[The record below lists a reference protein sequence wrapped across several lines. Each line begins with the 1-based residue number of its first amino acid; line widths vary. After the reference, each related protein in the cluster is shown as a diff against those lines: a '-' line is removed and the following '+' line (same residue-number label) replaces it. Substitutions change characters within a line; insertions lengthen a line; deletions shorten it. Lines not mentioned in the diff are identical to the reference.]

1 MCSQE
6 KVVPKWGGQEYGIKA
21 DPGKVETQAAANANT
36 TQCRYV
42 SILDRAPN
50 KSERLKE
57 RTGMNTRREFLSIAI
72 RGSAVAATKTLLPS
86 AASASEIT
94 DTKLEGNNMGQNA
107 GSANNGHYKPPFRFA
122 MGGVPLGNE
131 FEFVTDDDAYATIE
145 AAWNAGVRY
154 YDMAPWYGLGLA
166 ERRYGNFLHN
176 KHRDDYVLSTKVGK
190 LLKASTTARNK
201 GYFAFSPS
209 PNDVVYDYTAS
220 GVRRSIEDSLQRLG
234 IDRIDIAFVHDLSSD
249 NKYLPTPWAEQF
261 AIAQKGAFPELTRM
275 REEGL
280 IKGWGIGVNT
290 PEPILQLLQ
299 VADPDVC
306 LLASQY
312 SLIDHKNA
320 LDQVFPAAR
329 AKKVSFVVGSSLN
342 AGFLSG
348 SPRYNYGKE
357 SYKIPPAF
365 IEKRRRLRAAAD
377 NHGVDL
383 RTAALQFSA
392 APDVAA
398 ALVVGCRSEQ
408 QILADYTSMQT
419 KIPAEFWA
427 ELKAQ
432 NLVEQNA
439 PVPV

>member
-1 MCSQE
+1 LR
-6 KVVPKWGGQEYGIKA
+6 
-21 DPGKVETQAAANANT
+21 TAA
-36 TQCRYV
+36 
-42 SILDRAPN
+42 I
-50 KSERLKE
+50 
-57 RTGMNTRREFLSIAI
+57 
-72 RGSAVAATKTLLPS
+72 GSAALAATAVSPR
-86 AASASEIT
+86 AASAA
-94 DTKLEGNNMGQNA
+94 GNA
-107 GSANNGHYKPPFRFA
+107 GMDGSDSMEQMAVGDNKGHYKPPYRFA

-131 FEFVTDDDAYATIE
+131 FAVVTDKDAYATIE
-145 AAWNAGVRY
+145 AAWSAGVRY

-176 KHRDDYVLSTKVGK
+176 KNRSDFVLSSKVGK
-190 LLKASTTARNK
+190 LLKASKIAK
-201 GYFAFSPS
+201 SKELFPFSPS

-234 IDRIDIAFVHDLSSD
+234 VDSIDIAFVHDISPD
-249 NKYLPTPWAEQF
+249 NKYLPAPWQEQF
-261 AIAQKGAFPELTRM
+261 EIARKGAFPELTRM

-290 PEPILQLLQ
+290 PEPIMRLLE

-329 AKKVSFVVGSSLN
+329 AKNVSFVIGSSLN
-342 AGFLSG
+342 AGFISG

-365 IEKRRRLRAAAD
+365 LDKRKRLREVAG

-398 ALVVGCRSEQ
+398 ALVVGASSEQ

-419 KIPAEFWA
+419 KIPAEFWTD
-427 ELKAQ
+427 LKAQ
-432 NLVEQNA
+432 KLIEQNA
-439 PVPV
+439 PIPA

>member
-1 MCSQE
+1 
-6 KVVPKWGGQEYGIKA
+6 
-21 DPGKVETQAAANANT
+21 
-36 TQCRYV
+36 
-42 SILDRAPN
+42 
-50 KSERLKE
+50 
-57 RTGMNTRREFLSIAI
+57 MNTRRDFLSVTVK
-72 RGSAVAATKTLLPS
+72 GSAMAVATALLPE
-86 AASASEIT
+86 AAFASGASNMSGSNSMEQPVNI
-94 DTKLEGNNMGQNA
+94 GNK
-107 GSANNGHYKPPFRFA
+107 GHYKPPFRFGI
-122 MGGVPLGNE
+122 GGVPLGNE
-131 FEFVTDDDAYATIE
+131 FAVVTDKDAYATIE

-176 KHRDDYVLSTKVGK
+176 KNRSEYIVSSKVGK
-190 LLKASTTARNK
+190 LLKASKTAKNK
-201 GYFAFSPS
+201 QYFPFSPS

-234 IDRIDIAFVHDLSSD
+234 IDSLDIAFVHDISSD
-249 NKYLPTPWAEQF
+249 NKNLPTPWQEQF
-261 AIAQKGAFPELTRM
+261 EIARRGAFPELTRM

-290 PEPILQLLQ
+290 PEPIMRLLE
-299 VADPDVC
+299 VADPDIC

-329 AKKVSFVVGSSLN
+329 AKNVSFVIGSSLN
-342 AGFLSG
+342 AGFISG
-348 SPRYNYGKE
+348 SPRYNYGKD

-365 IEKRRRLRAAAD
+365 LEKRKRLREVAS

-383 RTAALQFSA
+383 RTAALQFSS
-392 APDVAA
+392 APDIAA
-398 ALVVGCRSEQ
+398 ALVIGASSEQ

-427 ELKAQ
+427 DLKTK
-432 NLVEQNA
+432 NLIEQNA
-439 PVPV
+439 PAPA

>member
-1 MCSQE
+1 
-6 KVVPKWGGQEYGIKA
+6 
-21 DPGKVETQAAANANT
+21 
-36 TQCRYV
+36 
-42 SILDRAPN
+42 
-50 KSERLKE
+50 
-57 RTGMNTRREFLSIAI
+57 MNTRRDFLSSAAK
-72 RGSAVAATKTLLPS
+72 GSAAAVATALLPWTAS
-86 AASASEIT
+86 AAIT
-94 DTKLEGNNMGQNA
+94 LEMNDSMEEAIGGDNKE
-107 GSANNGHYKPPFRFA
+107 HYKPPFRFGI
-122 MGGVPLGNE
+122 GGVPLGNE
-131 FEFVTDDDAYATIE
+131 FAVVTDEDAYATIE

-176 KHRDDYVLSTKVGK
+176 KNRSEFVLSSKVGK
-190 LLKASTTARNK
+190 LLKASKTAKNRE
-201 GYFAFSPS
+201 FFPFSPS

-234 IDRIDIAFVHDLSSD
+234 IDSLDIAFVHDISSD
-249 NKYLPTPWAEQF
+249 NKNLPTPWQEQF
-261 AIAQKGAFPELTRM
+261 EIARNGAFPELTRM

-290 PEPILQLLQ
+290 PEPIMRLLE

-320 LDQVFPAAR
+320 LDQLFPAAR
-329 AKKVSFVVGSSLN
+329 AKNVSFVMGSSLN
-342 AGFLSG
+342 AGFISG

-357 SYKIPPAF
+357 SYLIPSAF
-365 IEKRRRLRAAAD
+365 LEKRTRLREVASD
-377 NHGVDL
+377 HGVDL

-398 ALVVGCRSEQ
+398 ALVVGASSEQ

-419 KIPAEFWA
+419 KIPSEFWA
-427 ELKAQ
+427 DLKAQ
-432 NLVEQNA
+432 NLIEQDA
-439 PVPV
+439 PVPA

>member
-1 MCSQE
+1 MS
-6 KVVPKWGGQEYGIKA
+6 
-21 DPGKVETQAAANANT
+21 
-36 TQCRYV
+36 
-42 SILDRAPN
+42 
-50 KSERLKE
+50 
-57 RTGMNTRREFLSIAI
+57 TRRDFLSIAVT
-72 RGSAVAATKTLLPS
+72 GSATTLISKT
-86 AASASEIT
+86 ASASGVT
-94 DTKLEGNNMGQNA
+94 DMMDGSSIGQA
-107 GSANNGHYKPPFRFA
+107 ASGGKNGHYKPPFRFG

-131 FEFVTDDDAYATIE
+131 FQFVTDEDAYATID

-176 KHRDDYVLSTKVGK
+176 RSRSEYVLSTKVGK
-190 LLKASTTARNK
+190 LLKASRTAKNK
-201 GYFAFSPS
+201 EYFPFSPS

-234 IDRIDIAFVHDLSSD
+234 IDSIDVAFVHDISSD
-249 NKYLPTPWAEQF
+249 NKYLPTPWLEQF

-290 PEPILQLLQ
+290 PEPILRLLE

-329 AKKVSFVVGSSLN
+329 AKDLSFVVGSSLN
-342 AGFLSG
+342 AGFISG

-365 IEKRRRLRAAAD
+365 IEKRKRLLEVAG

-432 NLVEQNA
+432 NLIEQNA
-439 PVPV
+439 PVPA

>member
-1 MCSQE
+1 
-6 KVVPKWGGQEYGIKA
+6 V
-21 DPGKVETQAAANANT
+21 AAA
-36 TQCRYV
+36 
-42 SILDRAPN
+42 
-50 KSERLKE
+50 
-57 RTGMNTRREFLSIAI
+57 
-72 RGSAVAATKTLLPS
+72 KTLLPN
-86 AASASEIT
+86 AASASGIN
-94 DTKLEGNNMGQNA
+94 DRMIGGSSMGQNE
-107 GSANNGHYKPPFRFA
+107 GSLNGAHYKPPFRFA

-166 ERRYGNFLHN
+166 ERRYGSFLHN
-176 KHRDDYVLSTKVGK
+176 KHRSEYVVSTKVGK
-190 LLKASTTARNK
+190 LLKASTTAKNE
-201 GYFAFSPS
+201 GLFPFSPS

-234 IDRIDIAFVHDLSSD
+234 IDRIDIAFVHDISFD
-249 NKYLPTPWAEQF
+249 NKYLPTPWPEQF

-290 PEPILQLLQ
+290 PEPILRLLE

-320 LDQVFPAAR
+320 LNQVFPAAR
-329 AKKVSFVVGSSLN
+329 AKNVSFVVGSSLN

-357 SYKIPPAF
+357 SYKIPSAF
-365 IEKRRRLRAAAD
+365 IEKRRRLREAAD

-392 APDVAA
+392 TPDVAA

-427 ELKAQ
+427 ELKAE
-432 NLVEQNA
+432 NLIEQNA
-439 PVPV
+439 PVPA

>member
-1 MCSQE
+1 
-6 KVVPKWGGQEYGIKA
+6 
-21 DPGKVETQAAANANT
+21 
-36 TQCRYV
+36 
-42 SILDRAPN
+42 
-50 KSERLKE
+50 
-57 RTGMNTRREFLSIAI
+57 MNTRRDFLSGAAK
-72 RGSAVAATKTLLPS
+72 GSAAAVATALLPWTAS
-86 AASASEIT
+86 AAIT
-94 DTKLEGNNMGQNA
+94 LEMNDSMEEAIGGDNKE
-107 GSANNGHYKPPFRFA
+107 HYKPPFRFGI
-122 MGGVPLGNE
+122 GGVPLGNE
-131 FEFVTDDDAYATIE
+131 FAVVTDEDAYATIE

-176 KHRDDYVLSTKVGK
+176 KNRSEFVLSSKVGK
-190 LLKASTTARNK
+190 LLKASKTAKNRE
-201 GYFAFSPS
+201 FFPFSPS

-234 IDRIDIAFVHDLSSD
+234 IDSLDIAFVHDISSD
-249 NKYLPTPWAEQF
+249 NKNLPTPWQEQF
-261 AIAQKGAFPELTRM
+261 EIARNGAFPELTRM

-290 PEPILQLLQ
+290 PEPIMRLLE

-320 LDQVFPAAR
+320 LDQLFPAAR
-329 AKKVSFVVGSSLN
+329 AKNVSFVMGSSLN
-342 AGFLSG
+342 AGFISG

-357 SYKIPPAF
+357 SYLIPSAF
-365 IEKRRRLRAAAD
+365 LEKRTRLREVASD
-377 NHGVDL
+377 HGVDL

-398 ALVVGCRSEQ
+398 ALVVGASSEQ

-419 KIPAEFWA
+419 KIPSEFWA
-427 ELKAQ
+427 DLKAQ
-432 NLVEQNA
+432 NLIEQNA
-439 PVPV
+439 PVPA

>member
-1 MCSQE
+1 
-6 KVVPKWGGQEYGIKA
+6 
-21 DPGKVETQAAANANT
+21 
-36 TQCRYV
+36 
-42 SILDRAPN
+42 
-50 KSERLKE
+50 
-57 RTGMNTRREFLSIAI
+57 MNTRREFLSVAI
-72 RGSAVAATKTLLPS
+72 TGSAVAAAKTLLTK
-86 AASASEIT
+86 AASASEMT
-94 DTKLEGNNMGQNA
+94 GMTMEGSSMEQNA
-107 GSANNGHYKPPFRFA
+107 GSTSGGHYKPPFRFA

-131 FEFVTDDDAYATIE
+131 FEYVTDDEAYATIA

-166 ERRYGNFLHN
+166 ERRYGNFLHT
-176 KHRDDYVLSTKVGK
+176 KHRHEYVLSTKVGK
-190 LLKASTTARNK
+190 LLKASTTAKSK
-201 GYFAFSPS
+201 GLFPFSPS

-234 IDRIDIAFVHDLSSD
+234 IDSIDIAFVHDISSD
-249 NKYLPTPWAEQF
+249 NKYLPTPWPEQF

-290 PEPILQLLQ
+290 PEPILRLLE

-320 LDQVFPAAR
+320 LNQVFPAAR
-329 AKKVSFVVGSSLN
+329 AKNVSFVVGSALN

-357 SYKIPPAF
+357 SYKIPPEF
-365 IEKRRRLRAAAD
+365 LEKRRRLREAAD
-377 NHGVDL
+377 KYGVDL

-419 KIPAEFWA
+419 KIPTEFWA
-427 ELKAQ
+427 DLKAQ
-432 NLVEQNA
+432 NLIEQNA